1 MLLYN
6 IQTET
11 EINEVELIE
20 KTLKK
25 ISVEKIRN
33 CIREAERYRL
43 SKML

>member
-11 EINEVELIE
+11 DINEVELIE

-25 ISVEKIRN
+25 ISVEKIQN